1 MKMELF
7 HTEES
12 LFTFLRMTPRLV
24 VFGEGTDRLIAQ
36 YAGMSPKF
44 SIFWHNFKE
53 VLAEGKNQD
62 YTSDWQCGS
71 IAYVERD
78 IHWRMAENIP
88 IWTAHFWANFECD
101 YENFKPQY
109 DVSILSEECWESYW
123 DTVEM
128 QWEEIVEYFTQAL
141 KQHISIQDRILNYF
155 Y

>member
-7 HTEES
+7 YTEES

-24 VFGEGTDRLIAQ
+24 VFGEGTDRLITQ

-44 SIFWHNFKE
+44 SIFWHHFKE
-53 VLAEGKNQD
+53 VLAEGKNQ
-62 YTSDWQCGS
+62 YMPDWQSGE
-71 IAYVERD
+71 IGYVEND
-78 IHWRMAENIP
+78 IHYRMAENIP
-88 IWTAHFWANFECD
+88 IWTSHFWAHFECA
-101 YENFKPQY
+101 YENFDLEY

-141 KQHISIQDRILNYF
+141 KQNIFTQALNS
-155 Y
+155 